1 MDELGGPP
9 LFTTMWRRAKTS
21 GNGVN
26 VFLSYPNEKRGPSRE
41 ITASSSSGQH
51 FEGKIFIN
59 NSGYFEVNQT
69 LLLHVSTV
77 NVFHSHNLGVWQGE
91 VF

>member
-51 FEGKIFIN
+51 FEGKIFNN
-59 NSGYFEVNQT
+59 NSGYFEVVDSIQAYIC
-69 LLLHVSTV
+69 
-77 NVFHSHNLGVWQGE
+77 
-91 VF
+91 

>member
-1 MDELGGPP
+1 
-9 LFTTMWRRAKTS
+9 MWRRAKTS

-59 NSGYFEVNQT
+59 NSGYFEVVDSIQVNKVITTNCYKCASDPKACT
-69 LLLHVSTV
+69 LEILNSKLI
-77 NVFHSHNLGVWQGE
+77 
-91 VF
+91 